1 MGASGSGKTTLLNCI
16 STIDRPTGG
25 KVWIDGVCTSELK
38 KGELADF
45 RRNRL
50 GFIFQEFNLLD
61 TLTAFDNIALA
72 LQIQKCPHDKIK
84 EKIEAVAQKLGIRE
98 VLEKY
103 PYQLSGGQKQRVA
116 AARAIITHPS
126 LILADEPTGA
136 LDSKSSKDLLE
147 SLLMVTH
154 DAYTASYARRVI
166 FIKDGKVFH
175 ELLKGTEERRSFF
188 EQIMDVIS
196 LLGGDMN
203 YAD

>member
-1 MGASGSGKTTLLNCI
+1 MLEIKNIKKSFGQTDVLHDVSLSVNKGDVIAILGPSGSGKTTLLNCI

-84 EKIEAVAQKLGIRE
+84 DPLQDTERYSPPAFC
-98 VLEKY
+98 
-103 PYQLSGGQKQRVA
+103 
-116 AARAIITHPS
+116 
-126 LILADEPTGA
+126 ILHTPA
-136 LDSKSSKDLLE
+136 LLFPHWKK
-147 SLLMVTH
+147 
-154 DAYTASYARRVI
+154 R
-166 FIKDGKVFH
+166 
-175 ELLKGTEERRSFF
+175 
-188 EQIMDVIS
+188 
-196 LLGGDMN
+196 
-203 YAD
+203 